1 MSSFG
6 SVTHWIGQLKGGDSE
21 AAQKLWDRYFQKLV
35 RFARRKL
42 QHSRRRAADEE
53 DVALSAFQSFCR
65 RASQGRFPGL
75 DDRNNLWRLLVVI
88 TARRAWDLMESERC
102 QKRGGG
108 KVSGESVLMQKA
120 GATNSDKGM
129 GDVVGDEPTP
139 EFAAQVA
146 EEFQRLL
153 DQLESAEL
161 RAVAIWKME
170 GFTNGEIAA
179 KLGCVEG
186 TVERR
191 LRVIRTIWKKTG
203 SQP

>member
-1 MSSFG
+1 MAAKG
-6 SVTHWIGQLKGGDSE
+6 SITRWIDLLKVGDGL
-21 AAQKLWDRYFQKLV
+21 AAQRLWERYFQRLV
-35 RFARRKL
+35 WLARQKL
-42 QHSRRRAADEE
+42 QGKRPRAADEE

-75 DDRNNLWRLLVVI
+75 DDRHNLWRLLVVI

-108 KVSGESVLMQKA
+108 KVSGESVLMQRA

-129 GDVVGDEPTP
+129 GEVVGDEPTP

>member
-6 SVTHWIGQLKGGDSE
+6 SVTHWIGQLKSGDSV
-21 AAQKLWDRYFQKLV
+21 AVQKLWDRYFQKLV
-35 RFARRKL
+35 RLARRKL
-42 QHSRRRAADEE
+42 QHSPRRAADEE

-65 RASQGRFPGL
+65 RASQGRYPRL
-75 DDRNNLWRLLVVI
+75 DDRDNLWRLLVVI

-108 KVSGESVLMQKA
+108 KVSGESALRRGA
-120 GATNSDKGM
+120 GAADSEKGLA
-129 GDVVGDEPTP
+129 DVVGEEPTP
-139 EFAAQVA
+139 EFAAQIA

-191 LRVIRTIWKKTG
+191 LRVIRTIWKKSG

>member
-1 MSSFG
+1 
-6 SVTHWIGQLKGGDSE
+6 
-21 AAQKLWDRYFQKLV
+21 
-35 RFARRKL
+35 
-42 QHSRRRAADEE
+42 
-53 DVALSAFQSFCR
+53 
-65 RASQGRFPGL
+65 
-75 DDRNNLWRLLVVI
+75 
-88 TARRAWDLMESERC
+88 MESERC

-108 KVSGESVLMQKA
+108 KVSGESVLMQRA

-129 GDVVGDEPTP
+129 GEVVGDEPTP